1 MLRFLL
7 LILCSTGFLSA
18 SPESNSQKEVLA
30 AMDAWKQAILQR
42 DKAGLD
48 TLYAPGLVYSHS
60 SGKRENKAEAIETA
74 VNGKERIESIDITD
88 PSVSVYGKTAMVQC
102 KITMILNNEGK
113 ATTLKLDIL
122 HVWVKTGSRWQ
133 MAARHAARLNP

>member
-7 LILCSTGFLSA
+7 LILCSTGCLNA
-18 SPESNSQKEVLA
+18 SPESNSKKEVLA
-30 AMDAWKQAILQR
+30 AMDAWKQAMLQR
-42 DKAGLD
+42 DKTALEA
-48 TLYAPGLVYSHS
+48 LYASGLVYTHS

-74 VNGKERIESIDITD
+74 VNGKEQIESIDIAD
-88 PSVSVYGKTAMVQC
+88 PSVSVYGATALVQC
-102 KITMILNNEGK
+102 RITMVLNSEGK
-113 ATTLKLDIL
+113 TTTLKLEIL